1 MALAVAAAAAAS
13 TATSVAASAAAA
25 AMAAASS
32 SYLVISHKKYDV
44 FLSFRGD
51 DTRKNFT
58 CHLYKELHRY
68 GITTFIDDDIKRGD
82 EIPST
87 IQKVIEESKVSLII
101 FSENYASSS
110 WCLDELVHIIQC
122 KEQTNQV
129 VMPIFFNVDPSSV
142 RKQVGSYD
150 KAFAELKKRFN
161 DENRILAWRYA
172 LEVAA
177 NLSGWDSRNFR

>member
-1 MALAVAAAAAAS
+1 MALAVAAAAVAAS
-13 TATSVAASAAAA
+13 TATSVATSVAAA

-32 SYLVISHKKYDV
+32 SYSVVSQKKYDV

-87 IQKVIEESKVSLII
+87 LQKVIEESKVSLII
-101 FSENYASSS
+101 FSEKL
-110 WCLDELVHIIQC
+110 CFFLLV
-122 KEQTNQV
+122 
-129 VMPIFFNVDPSSV
+129 P
-142 RKQVGSYD
+142 R
-150 KAFAELKKRFN
+150 
-161 DENRILAWRYA
+161 
-172 LEVAA
+172 
-177 NLSGWDSRNFR
+177 